1 MNFPRSTFDRSRIM
15 LQTER
20 LEAIRDTLKEL
31 AQAQTTAAL
40 CLSEL
45 EELVATDAGIDASI
59 GQPLPR
65 ANESKFCVVLGQR
78 TCYLGHTNSFRL
90 FVRLLRRADHYI
102 SYDHLLR
109 DVWQSDVKSPETIR
123 SAIRQLKTKLE
134 RANMCRLAH
143 AIKGQGR
150 HYGLMLQRLR

>member
-1 MNFPRSTFDRSRIM
+1 MLRI
-15 LQTER
+15 ER
-20 LEAIRDTLKEL
+20 LDAIRGTLKEL

-45 EELVATDAGIDASI
+45 EELVTIDGSI
-59 GQPLPR
+59 DPSNGKSLPR
-65 ANESKFCVVLGQR
+65 ADESKFCVIFGQR
-78 TCYLGHTNSFRL
+78 TCHLGHTNSFKL

-109 DVWQSDVKSPETIR
+109 DVWRSDVKSPETIR

-134 RANMCRLAH
+134 CAKMRRLAQ

-150 HYGLMLQRLR
+150 HYGLMLQRSQ